1 MSLINHEYGLVSLKG
16 NFLRYRNSIIALLG
30 VKVAYFKR
38 YHFSFREV
46 MNVFLVA
53 FSQLALV
60 MEGLRTHPFKF
71 KEASQK
77 GCVSWGAST
86 HLTISDYYFFL

>member
-1 MSLINHEYGLVSLKG
+1 
-16 NFLRYRNSIIALLG
+16 
-30 VKVAYFKR
+30 
-38 YHFSFREV
+38 

-60 MEGLRTHPFKF
+60 MEGLRSHPFEF

-86 HLTISDYYFFL
+86 HLTISDYDFFL